1 MGRSTKFVSQGDHV
15 HTNPADNLLK
25 SDISIKWYGK
35 TRVISYGLRVASY
48 ELLVTS
54 SKLKSMS

>member
-25 SDISIKWYGK
+25 SDISIKRYGK
-35 TRVISYGLRVASY
+35 TRVISCELRV
-48 ELLVTS
+48 TS
-54 SKLKSMS
+54 HEFKT

>member
-35 TRVISYGLRVASY
+35 TRVISCELRV
-48 ELLVTS
+48 TS
-54 SKLKSMS
+54 HEFKT